1 MSTKKKTTK
10 RATSKSAPKK
20 SSARRKTTSSKK
32 SRVEG
37 LVQTN
42 GKSYTQDIETVKRL
56 EELLEVGKTNPFGT
70 ADQRIFEENIASMNL
85 SEMQEVA
92 VRAGIFPNGN
102 KTVLKNKLLK
112 AFKNQGFGVVDTVID
127 KGVPLDLDPENPK
140 HRAVI
145 DYLNNT

>member
-56 EELLEVGKTNPFGT
+56 EELLEVGKT
-70 ADQRIFEENIASMNL
+70 IL
-85 SEMQEVA
+85 SERQIKEFL
-92 VRAGIFPNGN
+92 R
-102 KTVLKNKLLK
+102 KTLH
-112 AFKNQGFGVVDTVID
+112 Q
-127 KGVPLDLDPENPK
+127 
-140 HRAVI
+140 
-145 DYLNNT
+145 